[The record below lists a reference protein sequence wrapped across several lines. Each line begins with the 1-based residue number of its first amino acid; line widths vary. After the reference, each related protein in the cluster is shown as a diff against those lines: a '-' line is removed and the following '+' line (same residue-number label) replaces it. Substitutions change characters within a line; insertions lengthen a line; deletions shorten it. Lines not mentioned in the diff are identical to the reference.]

1 MKMDGIINVLKPPKM
16 TSHDVVYFVRK
27 KLNMKKVGH
36 TGTLDPMAA
45 GVLPIC
51 LGKATRV
58 SQYLMDD
65 IKRYRCEMILGHN
78 TDTLDRWGT
87 VVNSRP
93 VTVGEEEIRNAFQQF
108 KGEILQ
114 VPPMYSALKRDGKKL
129 YELAREGKT
138 VDREPRKIF
147 IHELNVLKVREEV
160 ILFDVVCSKGTY
172 VRTLCE
178 DVGDLLGCGGFMS
191 FLIRSGSG
199 RFNLLNALTLEEL
212 QSMDIE
218 KIKTQ
223 YLFDVDYPLV
233 HMPRIDVKTSSL
245 KYLLNGNHIYRKNMV
260 NDSQLVENSMVRL
273 YADDGFIAL
282 GKVKRDVD
290 LYIDIDRVFN

>member
-1 MKMDGIINVLKPPKM
+1 MDGIINILKPPKM

-27 KLNMKKVGH
+27 TLKMKKVGH

-65 IKRYRCEMILGHN
+65 MKKYRCEMILGHN

-87 VVNSRP
+87 VINSRP
-93 VTVGEEEIRNAFQQF
+93 VNVREDEIRRAFQHF
-108 KGEILQ
+108 NGEILQ
-114 VPPMYSALKRDGKKL
+114 IPPMYSALKQNGKRL

-138 VDREPRKIF
+138 VEREARKIF
-147 IHELNVLKVREEV
+147 IEKIDVLKVENET
-160 ILFDVVCSKGTY
+160 ILFDVECSKGTY

-178 DVGDLLGCGGFMS
+178 DVGNYLGCGGFMS
-191 FLIRSGSG
+191 FLLRTGSG
-199 RFNLLNALTLEEL
+199 RFNLSNAVTLETL
-212 QSMDIE
+212 QGVNIE
-218 KIKTQ
+218 KVREK
-223 YLFDVDYPLV
+223 YVFDVDYPLIK
-233 HMPRIDVKTSSL
+233 MTRIDVLASSL
-245 KYLLNGNHIYRKNMV
+245 KYLLNGNHIYKKNLLGNV
-260 NDSQLVENSMVRL
+260 QLVKDAMVRL
-273 YADDGFIAL
+273 YVDNRFIAL
-282 GKVKRDVD
+282 GKVKYDGD

>member
-1 MKMDGIINVLKPPKM
+1 MDGIINVLKPPKM